1 MNSLGIVVGT
11 AIAVGVLATIAVV
24 VLVRFRTIR
33 NATRTR
39 RRAVDLEEHVGDLL
53 TGPVH
58 RYGRV
63 FTHYEVWKT
72 EHETRLELVAG
83 DPWRRLNDVARSLV
97 VRYLWQA
104 LERIAGAAVVVVD
117 VPAQQWTAETDKQFE
132 DEGWDWLTFPSPWMD
147 GPKYVKE

>member
-1 MNSLGIVVGT
+1 MNSLGIVVGA
-11 AIAVGVLATIAVV
+11 AIAVGVLATIAVL

-33 NATRTR
+33 NALCKR
-39 RRAVDLEEHVGDLL
+39 RRAFELEEHVGDLL

-58 RYGRV
+58 RYGCV

-83 DPWRRLNDVARSLV
+83 DPWGRLNDVARSLV

-104 LERIAGAAVVVVD
+104 LERIAAAAVVVVD
-117 VPAQQWTAETDKQFE
+117 APTQQWTAETDKQFQ
-132 DEGWDWLTFPSPWMD
+132 DEGWDWLTFPSPWTD
-147 GPKYVKE
+147 GPTYVKE